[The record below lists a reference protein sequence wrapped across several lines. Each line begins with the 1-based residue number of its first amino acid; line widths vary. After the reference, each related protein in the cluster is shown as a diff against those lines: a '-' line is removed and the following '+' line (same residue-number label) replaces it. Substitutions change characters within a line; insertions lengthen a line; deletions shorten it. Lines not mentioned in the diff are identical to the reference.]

1 MLETFPFILGL
12 GTALGFLAGLGVGG
26 GSLLIVWLT
35 LVLEMPHD
43 QARLINLLFFL
54 PTAIITSLFRWK
66 QGKLE
71 VKRILPGVIAG
82 CAAALLFSLLSAKL
96 DMGLLRKLFG
106 FLLLATG
113 IKELLYKPR
122 NKPADS

>member
-54 PTAIITSLFRWK
+54 PAAIITSLFRWK

-113 IKELLYKPR
+113 VKELLYKPR

>member
-1 MLETFPFILGL
+1 MLETFPFILVL

-54 PTAIITSLFRWK
+54 PAAIITSLFRWK

-82 CAAALLFSLLSAKL
+82 CVAALLFSLLSAKL

>member
-1 MLETFPFILGL
+1 MLETFPFILVL

-54 PTAIITSLFRWK
+54 PAAIITSLFRWK

-82 CAAALLFSLLSAKL
+82 CAAALLFSLLSAKM